1 MLADQTD
8 KENWVL
14 SEFLDALKQ
23 PNIPYY
29 PLILGSKG
37 GKVVE
42 LPAQLSPPAILPA
55 AGKKKF
61 IEALETAVG
70 SAAS

>member
-1 MLADQTD
+1 MIADQTD

-14 SEFLDALKQ
+14 SEFLNEMGQ

-29 PLILGSKG
+29 PLLLGSKE

-42 LPAQLSPPAILPA
+42 LPAQLSPPAILPGPA
-55 AGKKKF
+55 KTKF
-61 IEALETAVG
+61 IEALEEAVG
-70 SAAS
+70 S

>member
-1 MLADQTD
+1 MVADQTD

-14 SEFLDALKQ
+14 SEFLNAMKQ

-29 PLILGSKG
+29 PIILGSKG

-42 LPAQLSPPAILPA
+42 LPAQLSPPAILPGA
-55 AGKKKF
+55 AKKKF
-61 IEALETAVG
+61 ISALEEAV
-70 SAAS
+70 AP

>member
-1 MLADQTD
+1 MVADQTD

-14 SEFLDALKQ
+14 SEFLNAMKQ

-29 PLILGSKG
+29 PIILGSKE

-42 LPAQLSPPAILPA
+42 LPAQLSPPAILPGTA
-55 AGKKKF
+55 KKKF
-61 IEALETAVG
+61 ISALEEAV
-70 SAAS
+70 AP